1 MDISN
6 LPPIPNGFKL
16 KDSGSST
23 ATASKLPPIP
33 DGFKLQ
39 GGDPQGES
47 GDDWMSKSFPKTARN
62 NLSKLYQGGANSPA
76 LKKAQYDV
84 EAAKSRTNPVMTTLK
99 GLSDTADKMSNPFNS
114 IPKMITGK
122 NLSTIS
128 EESSKHTPFT
138 DEQKETFKQKWGMYP
153 TKEDEM
159 SAADQLK
166 TIAAMGIDQVNAGN
180 LIFGKVLESG
190 GAIAPKVG
198 QAISASKVG
207 QAWRNSGKFV
217 TDTIKRI
224 KPDYVPGTVIPDAV
238 DTFKGMINKGTSGF
252 HSFLE
257 RKGIIPKSASETLK
271 QFGEEDI
278 KLTSDKN
285 LNSTDPIVNRI
296 QNGIIKKRE
305 LADKTYKG
313 AVENFNGNI
322 NSTGFYRNIEKS
334 LQDKGW
340 VDADGKPTVRYK
352 AGLSPTYDKLTDLYS
367 DMTEKMEK
375 TGLLDSGGKPIL
387 KTTTRIPGEKIITK
401 EDFSTYR
408 DALSDMLKEKPS
420 DIAINKA
427 RSALYDAAENSGMK
441 GIKQARTL
449 YREAE
454 QFEKDVP
461 ERLLKEGNLDKYHTW
476 TEADKKS
483 LQNVEK
489 YTGESFIDDLKKISA
504 QKHIDNIGQKIST
517 IITKAENPRNTS
529 GALEELKNIVGQD
542 NANRIIKEVVAA
554 RRTKI
559 AAGVSTAGGIF
570 ELGRKSASG
579 RW

>member
-1 MDISN
+1 MAITFTADDFKSTEQKK
-6 LPPIPNGFKL
+6 PITFTADDFK
-16 KDSGSST
+16 S
-23 ATASKLPPIP
+23 
-33 DGFKLQ
+33 
-39 GGDPQGES
+39 PQGES
-47 GDDWMSKSFPKTARN
+47 GDDWLSKSFPKTARN

-99 GLSDTADKMSNPFNS
+99 GLADAGQQTTNPFNS
-114 IPKMITGK
+114 IVKSASGGDSGKSASDMAVDFINKIDPAKGVYKEQDKSVARLAGDVVDMATTPANIIGGKMIEAGVK
-122 NLSTIS
+122 NVLPI
-128 EESSKHTPFT
+128 
-138 DEQKETFKQKWGMYP
+138 
-153 TKEDEM
+153 
-159 SAADQLK
+159 
-166 TIAAMGIDQVNAGN
+166 IA
-180 LIFGKVLESG
+180 
-190 GAIAPKVG
+190 
-198 QAISASKVG
+198 ASKVG

-238 DTFKGMINKGTSGF
+238 DTFKGMIKKGTSGF

-334 LQDKGW
+334 LQNKGW

-375 TGLLDSGGKPIL
+375 TGLLDSSGKPIL